1 MSKYFVVEDDT
12 GALHVIPLG
21 KLEMDMLPLIR
32 FQQDGAN
39 AREVCEHWAA
49 VNGKRDPLSV
59 YLMD

>member
-1 MSKYFVVEDDT
+1 MTKYFVVEDDT
-12 GALHVIPLG
+12 GALHVVALED
-21 KLEMDMLPLIR
+21 LEMDMLPLIR

-39 AREVCEHWAA
+39 ALEVCEHWAR